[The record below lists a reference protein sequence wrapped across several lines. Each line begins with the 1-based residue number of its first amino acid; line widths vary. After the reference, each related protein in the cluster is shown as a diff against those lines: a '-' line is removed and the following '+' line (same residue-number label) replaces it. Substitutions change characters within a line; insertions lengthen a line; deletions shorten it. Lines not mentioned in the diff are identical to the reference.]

1 MELHIR
7 TTLLCVNR
15 CMDDP
20 MEGENSVT
28 DVIENLKQAFT
39 IEMSVPFIEG
49 FSIDL
54 IQVAIFIVIF
64 GGFLVLGG
72 LLQRQLRRLL
82 MYLQVR
88 EVRQERVLWA
98 VYIFVGLVG
107 LIAAL
112 NAFGAPRDL
121 MRRLLSYSIPIGQ
134 TRLSVT
140 DIALAITVVG
150 ASALFARYLKVVL
163 RDKVLPA
170 FQLPVN
176 AEFLFLRFTQLI
188 VIAFGVLVAVNLI
201 GFNMSSVLV
210 ALGGLSIGIG
220 FGLQNIASNFVS
232 GVILVFERPIKIG
245 DRITVEGTY
254 GVVKAI
260 NMRSTVVATPEDID
274 IIIPN
279 SKFISETVTNI
290 THDNT
295 RTRIK
300 VPVGVSYESD
310 EDLVKM
316 LLVETANSHPEI
328 IKEINPDLPDVVP
341 PFVRFIQFGDSSLD
355 FELLAWIPNVMR
367 RREIMSDLHFMI
379 RKKFREHGIVIAF
392 PQRDVHLY
400 PATEVQPTES

>member
-1 MELHIR
+1 MESK
-7 TTLLCVNR
+7 
-15 CMDDP
+15 
-20 MEGENSVT
+20 EGENSVT
-28 DVIENLKQAFT
+28 DVIEDLKQAFT
-39 IEMSVPFIEG
+39 IEMSVPFVDG

-88 EVRQERVLWA
+88 EVRQERVLWV

-107 LIAAL
+107 FIAAL

-210 ALGGLSIGIG
+210 ALGGISIGIG

-341 PFVRFIQFGDSSLD
+341 PFVRFIRFGDSSLD

-367 RREIMSDLHFMI
+367 RLEIISDLHFMI

-400 PATEVQPTES
+400 PATEVQPKES

>member
-1 MELHIR
+1 MESK
-7 TTLLCVNR
+7 
-15 CMDDP
+15 
-20 MEGENSVT
+20 EGENSVT
-28 DVIENLKQAFT
+28 DVIEDLKQAFT
-39 IEMSVPFIEG
+39 IEMSVPFVDG

-88 EVRQERVLWA
+88 EVRQERVLWV

-107 LIAAL
+107 FIAAL

-220 FGLQNIASNFVS
+220 FGLQNIASNFIS

-245 DRITVEGTY
+245 DRVTVEGTY

-279 SKFISETVTNI
+279 SKFISETVTNM

-310 EDLVKM
+310 DDLVKM
-316 LLVETANSHPEI
+316 LLVEVANSHPET

-341 PFVRFIQFGDSSLD
+341 PFVRFIRFGDSSLD

-367 RREIMSDLHFMI
+367 RLEIISDLHFMI

-400 PATEVQPTES
+400 PATEVQPKES

>member
-1 MELHIR
+1 M
-7 TTLLCVNR
+7 
-15 CMDDP
+15 
-20 MEGENSVT
+20 T
-28 DVIENLKQAFT
+28 DVIEDLKQAFT
-39 IEMSVPFIEG
+39 IEMSVPFVDG

-88 EVRQERVLWA
+88 EVRQERVLWV

-107 LIAAL
+107 FIAAL

-188 VIAFGVLVAVNLI
+188 VTAFGVLVAVNLI

-245 DRITVEGTY
+245 DRVTVEGTY

-310 EDLVKM
+310 DDLVKM
-316 LLVETANSHPEI
+316 LLVEVANSHPET

-341 PFVRFIQFGDSSLD
+341 PFVRFIRFGDSSLD

-367 RREIMSDLHFMI
+367 RLEIISDLHFMI

-400 PATEVQPTES
+400 PATEVQPKES

>member
-1 MELHIR
+1 M
-7 TTLLCVNR
+7 
-15 CMDDP
+15 
-20 MEGENSVT
+20 T
-28 DVIENLKQAFT
+28 DVIEDLKQAFT
-39 IEMSVPFIEG
+39 IEMSVPFVDG

-88 EVRQERVLWA
+88 EVRQERVLWV
-98 VYIFVGLVG
+98 VYIIVGLVG
-107 LIAAL
+107 LIVAI

-245 DRITVEGTY
+245 DRVTVEGTY

-310 EDLVKM
+310 DDLVKM
-316 LLVETANSHPEI
+316 LLVEVANSHPET

-341 PFVRFIQFGDSSLD
+341 PFVRFIRFGDSSLD

-367 RREIMSDLHFMI
+367 RLEIISDLHFMI

-400 PATEVQPTES
+400 PATEVQPKES

>member
-1 MELHIR
+1 M
-7 TTLLCVNR
+7 
-15 CMDDP
+15 
-20 MEGENSVT
+20 T
-28 DVIENLKQAFT
+28 DVIEDLKQAFT
-39 IEMSVPFIEG
+39 IEMSVPFVDG

-88 EVRQERVLWA
+88 EVRQERVLWV

-107 LIAAL
+107 FIAAL

-140 DIALAITVVG
+140 DSALAITVVG

-188 VIAFGVLVAVNLI
+188 VTAFGVLVAVNLI
-201 GFNMSSVLV
+201 GLNMSSVLV

-245 DRITVEGTY
+245 DRVTVEGTY

-310 EDLVKM
+310 DDLVKM
-316 LLVETANSHPEI
+316 LLVEVANSHPET

-341 PFVRFIQFGDSSLD
+341 PFVRFIRFGDSSLD

-367 RREIMSDLHFMI
+367 RLEIISDLHFMI

-400 PATEVQPTES
+400 PATEVQPKES

>member
-1 MELHIR
+1 M
-7 TTLLCVNR
+7 
-15 CMDDP
+15 
-20 MEGENSVT
+20 T
-28 DVIENLKQAFT
+28 DVIEDLKQAFT
-39 IEMSVPFIEG
+39 IEMSVPFVDG

-88 EVRQERVLWA
+88 EVRQERVLWV

-107 LIAAL
+107 FIAAL

-176 AEFLFLRFTQLI
+176 AEFLFLRFTHLI

-245 DRITVEGTY
+245 DRVTVEGTY

-279 SKFISETVTNI
+279 SKFISETVTNM

-310 EDLVKM
+310 DDLVKM
-316 LLVETANSHPEI
+316 LLVEVANSHPET

-341 PFVRFIQFGDSSLD
+341 PFVRFIRFGDSSLD

-367 RREIMSDLHFMI
+367 RLEIISDLHFMI

-400 PATEVQPTES
+400 PATEVQPKES

>member
-1 MELHIR
+1 MESK
-7 TTLLCVNR
+7 
-15 CMDDP
+15 
-20 MEGENSVT
+20 EGENSVT
-28 DVIENLKQAFT
+28 DVIEDLKQAFT
-39 IEMSVPFIEG
+39 IEMSVPFVDG

-88 EVRQERVLWA
+88 EVRQERVLWV

-107 LIAAL
+107 FIAAL

-188 VIAFGVLVAVNLI
+188 VTAFGVLVAVNLI

-245 DRITVEGTY
+245 DRVTVEGTY

-279 SKFISETVTNI
+279 SKFISETVTNM

-310 EDLVKM
+310 DDLVKM
-316 LLVETANSHPEI
+316 LLVEVANSHPET

-341 PFVRFIQFGDSSLD
+341 PFVRFIRFGDSSLD

-367 RREIMSDLHFMI
+367 RLEIISDLHFMI

-400 PATEVQPTES
+400 PATEVQPKES

>member
-1 MELHIR
+1 M
-7 TTLLCVNR
+7 
-15 CMDDP
+15 
-20 MEGENSVT
+20 T
-28 DVIENLKQAFT
+28 DIIEELKQAFT
-39 IEMSVPFIEG
+39 IEVSVPFVNG

-72 LLQRQLRRLL
+72 LLRRYLRRLL
-82 MYLQVR
+82 MQLQVR
-88 EVRQERVLWA
+88 EERQGRALWVA
-98 VYIFVGLVG
+98 HFIVGLAG

-140 DIALAITVVG
+140 GIAVAAAIVV
-150 ASALFARYLKVVL
+150 ASTLFARYLKVVL
-163 RDKVLPA
+163 RDKALPA
-170 FQLPVN
+170 LQLPVN
-176 AEFLFLRFTQLI
+176 AEFLFLRFVQLV

-201 GFNMSSVLV
+201 GFNMNSVLV

-232 GVILVFERPIKIG
+232 GVIMVFERPIKID
-245 DRITVEGTY
+245 DRVTVGGTY
-254 GVVKAI
+254 GIVKAI
-260 NMRSTVVATPEDID
+260 NMRSTVVTTPEDID

-279 SKFISETVTNI
+279 SKFISETVTNL

-310 EDLVKM
+310 EDLVKKV
-316 LLVETANSHPEI
+316 LLEVANAHPEI
-328 IKEINPDLPDVVP
+328 IKEMNPDLPDVVP
-341 PFVRFIQFGDSSLD
+341 PFVRFIRFGDSSLD
-355 FELLAWIPNVMR
+355 FEILAWIPDVMHR
-367 RREIMSDLHFMI
+367 LEITSDLHFMI

-392 PQRDVHLY
+392 PQRDVHVY
-400 PATEVQPTES
+400 PAGEVQPKEA

>member
-1 MELHIR
+1 M
-7 TTLLCVNR
+7 
-15 CMDDP
+15 
-20 MEGENSVT
+20 T
-28 DVIENLKQAFT
+28 DVIEDLKQAFT
-39 IEMSVPFIEG
+39 IEMSVPFVDG
-49 FSIDL
+49 FSIGL

-88 EVRQERVLWA
+88 EVRQERVLWV

-107 LIAAL
+107 FIAAL

-188 VIAFGVLVAVNLI
+188 VTAFGVLVAVNLI

-245 DRITVEGTY
+245 DRVTVEGTY

-279 SKFISETVTNI
+279 SKLISETVTNI

-310 EDLVKM
+310 DDLVKM
-316 LLVETANSHPEI
+316 LLVEVANSHPET

-341 PFVRFIQFGDSSLD
+341 PFVRFIRFGDSSLD

-367 RREIMSDLHFMI
+367 RLEIISDLHFMI

-400 PATEVQPTES
+400 PATEVQPKES